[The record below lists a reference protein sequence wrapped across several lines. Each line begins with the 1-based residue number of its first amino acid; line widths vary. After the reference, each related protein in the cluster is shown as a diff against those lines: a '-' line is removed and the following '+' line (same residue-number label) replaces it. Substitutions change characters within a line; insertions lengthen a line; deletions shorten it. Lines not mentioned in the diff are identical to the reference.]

1 MRLVNFLKSLIR
13 LLIDLQNLK
22 RCRNLGSSAF
32 TRHKQWRPLALD
44 KSGAATDRPR
54 KVNTIM
60 ARTRIPKPGPGVI
73 KKMGPAL
80 YKSGAPRLRDDADPQ
95 LEVVLE
101 IDGRDYTVDV
111 LEEGCPRISA
121 GDVARLVRPAVA
133 VPFGDRLI
141 LEADGLILDDEIDL
155 DGEG

>member
-1 MRLVNFLKSLIR
+1 
-13 LLIDLQNLK
+13 
-22 RCRNLGSSAF
+22 
-32 TRHKQWRPLALD
+32 
-44 KSGAATDRPR
+44 
-54 KVNTIM
+54 M

-73 KKMGPAL
+73 KKMGPAI

-101 IDGRDYTVDV
+101 IDGRDYAVDV

-141 LEADGLILDDEIDL
+141 LEADGLVLDDEIELED
-155 DGEG
+155 